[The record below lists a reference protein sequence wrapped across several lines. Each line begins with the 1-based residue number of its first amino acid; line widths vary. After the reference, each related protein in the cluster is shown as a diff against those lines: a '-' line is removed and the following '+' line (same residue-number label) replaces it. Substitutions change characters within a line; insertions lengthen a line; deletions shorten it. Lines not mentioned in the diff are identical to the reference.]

1 MNDALKKEIISVL
14 TQASIAI
21 DKNNVVKLRMLS
33 NSTINSG
40 SILQDEDVIT
50 IAVLMY
56 SLSKVFERV
65 DYKGYKSWGIF
76 YKNTID
82 DLKKAR
88 EELIK
93 NNLNNYRKAIQAL
106 LKSVNKLDS
115 KLKIYI
121 KEVIDKAEVT
131 RGSRFY
137 EHGLSIGRIANML
150 GISRWDLMDYTGK
163 TGIADVKESI
173 TGDVKERIKFARSL
187 FK

>member
-1 MNDALKKEIISVL
+1 MNDDLKKEIFSVL
-14 TQASIAI
+14 TQASAAI
-21 DKNNVVKLRMLS
+21 DKNDVVKLRMLS

-40 SILQDEDVIT
+40 SIFQDEDVVT

-56 SLSKVFERV
+56 SLSKVFERT
-65 DYKGYKSWGIF
+65 DYKGYKSWNLF
-76 YKNTID
+76 YKNTIN
-82 DLKKAR
+82 DLKKAK
-88 EELIK
+88 EELNK
-93 NNLNNYRKAIQAL
+93 NNAKNYRKAIKAL
-106 LKSVNKLDS
+106 LNTVNKLDS

-173 TGDVKERIKFARSL
+173 TKDIHERIKLARSL